1 MEEKHDLSV
10 SGIIRTKY
18 DKKEIKITKKCNRI
32 WKYTLIK

>member
-18 DKKEIKITKKCNRI
+18 DKKEIKITKNVI
-32 WKYTLIK
+32 EYESTH